1 MIKTAK
7 MQGNVMVSA
16 GGRGARG
23 REDRHRGT
31 SAGDERGTPGTD
43 RDPVRHRQI
52 PPEPPSG
59 GRPGAVDLPL
69 VCKLQLYTALRPCAL
84 DRWLGVQGEGG
95 LRAVG
100 KGRRSSPPPAAR
112 QFQLAVDPRG
122 RVGVVVV
129 AVGGPTESGI
139 AEARAGPPGPDARA
153 GFGAA
158 IPEPGTCWGPRSL
171 WLTRG
176 RRLSLGSGRCHRGC
190 QLGGALLP
198 GVTPV
203 TPPHRKKKKKKKADG
218 ASEHTDGTS
227 PPEEARAPPGTSRR
241 PARGAPEP

>member
-100 KGRRSSPPPAAR
+100 KGRRSSPPAGRASVPA
-112 QFQLAVDPRG
+112 RG
-122 RVGVVVV
+122 
-129 AVGGPTESGI
+129 
-139 AEARAGPPGPDARA
+139 GPPGPCRGGGGGSGGTHRERDRRGQGRTA
-153 GFGAA
+153 G
-158 IPEPGTCWGPRSL
+158 PGCP
-171 WLTRG
+171 
-176 RRLSLGSGRCHRGC
+176 RRLRGCDPGARDLLGSAKPVAHPGPAPVSRLRPLPPRLPAGRGPAPGC
-190 QLGGALLP
+190 DNGN
-198 GVTPV
+198 
-203 TPPHRKKKKKKKADG
+203 PPAPQKKKKKADG
-218 ASEHTDGTS
+218 ASEHNDGTS

>member
-100 KGRRSSPPPAAR
+100 KGRRSSPPAGRASVPA
-112 QFQLAVDPRG
+112 RG
-122 RVGVVVV
+122 
-129 AVGGPTESGI
+129 
-139 AEARAGPPGPDARA
+139 GPPGPCRGGGGGSGGTHRERDRRGQGRTA
-153 GFGAA
+153 G
-158 IPEPGTCWGPRSL
+158 PGCP
-171 WLTRG
+171 
-176 RRLSLGSGRCHRGC
+176 RRLRGCDPGARDLLGSAKPVAHPGPAPVSRLRPLPPRLPAGRGPAPGC
-190 QLGGALLP
+190 DNGN
-198 GVTPV
+198 
-203 TPPHRKKKKKKKADG
+203 PPAPQKKKKKK
-218 ASEHTDGTS
+218 S
-227 PPEEARAPPGTSRR
+227 
-241 PARGAPEP
+241 